1 MKAIN
6 SEFRQ
11 KPLSNFWGISLLLL
25 LILVF
30 QIVGNTLSNLIL
42 ASAYNLS
49 IEDVKS
55 LLIQPDF
62 SALSINLGR
71 WSNFIQFLIY
81 MGIPA
86 LLFTFA
92 NGTTPSDYWGKT
104 SHLEPKLAFQSV
116 VLGLSAL
123 PVVAVLTHIMQ
134 QIPLEGNFANTAK
147 KLVEVRQTLFENMLD
162 MQHLGE
168 LLVCIVILALL
179 PAFLEEYLFRGIIL
193 RVATGQYRKPFSALF
208 FQASVFAILHL
219 SLYELPGIFL
229 MGFIFGLV
237 AYRQNNLWYNA
248 ITHFV
253 FNGTTIALHY
263 YLNHAVHSFN
273 SFTTDDIL
281 ANAAIAIPASLLM
294 GFSLYG
300 LTRKPH
306 KPKKS
311 NPKNLNDTPLT
322 THL

>member
-6 SEFRQ
+6 SEFR
-11 KPLSNFWGISLLLL
+11 KNPLSNFWGISLLLL

-30 QIVGNTLSNLIL
+30 QIVGNTLSNFIL
-42 ASAYNLS
+42 ASAYSLS
-49 IEDVKS
+49 IEEVKS

-71 WSNFIQFLIY
+71 WSNLIQFLFY

-92 NGTTPSDYWGKT
+92 NGTKPVDYWGNT
-104 SHLEPKLAFQSV
+104 SRLEPRLVLQSII
-116 VLGLSAL
+116 LGISAL

-134 QIPLEGNFANTAK
+134 QIPLEGSFAETAK
-147 KLVEVRQTLFENMLD
+147 KLVEVRQALFENMLD

-168 LLVCIVILALL
+168 LAVCIFILALL

-193 RVATGQYRKPFSALF
+193 KVAVVQYRRPFSALF

-229 MGFIFGLV
+229 MGFLFGLL
-237 AYRQNNLWYNA
+237 AYRQKNLWYNA

-253 FNGTTIALHY
+253 FNGTTITLHY
-263 YLNHAVHSFN
+263 YLNHAAHSFN
-273 SFTTDDIL
+273 SFTTEDIL

-300 LTRKPH
+300 LTRKLN
-306 KPKKS
+306 
-311 NPKNLNDTPLT
+311 NPPNK
-322 THL
+322 

>member
-1 MKAIN
+1 MNALTE
-6 SEFRQ
+6 EFRQ

-30 QIVGNTLSNLIL
+30 QIVGNALSNFIL
-42 ASAYNLS
+42 SSAYGLS
-49 IEDVKS
+49 IAEVKA
-55 LLIQPDF
+55 LLIQPDY

-71 WSNFIQFLIY
+71 WANFIQFVFY
-81 MGIPA
+81 MGLPA
-86 LLFTFA
+86 LIFTFA
-92 NGTTPSDYWGKT
+92 NSTKPLHYWGNPT
-104 SHLEPKLAFQSV
+104 RLEPKFIIQSI
-116 VLGLSAL
+116 VLGISAL
-123 PVVAVLTHIMQ
+123 PVVSVLTHIMQ
-134 QIPLEGNFANTAK
+134 QIPLEGNFAETAK

-162 MQHLGE
+162 MQHIGE
-168 LLVCIVILALL
+168 LVVCLFILALL

-193 RVATGQYRKPFSALF
+193 KVAVLQYRKPFAALF

-237 AYRQNNLWYNA
+237 AYRQNHLWYNA

-253 FNGTTIALHY
+253 FNGATISLHY
-263 YLNHAVHSFN
+263 YLNHAAHGFN

-281 ANAAIAIPASLLM
+281 ANGAIAIPASLLM

-300 LTRKPH
+300 LTRKT
-306 KPKKS
+306 KP
-311 NPKNLNDTPLT
+311 
-322 THL
+322 